1 MNDSNLKL
9 IIMLFKHSNHPEQ
22 EQYHAYRQLHSVG
35 ELLVVIMPI
44 RSTDVLDRL
53 PYLSGDH
60 LPAVSI
66 FAAIKDIHRQCL
78 FLAQVQD
85 VVGIGE
91 ITTVAA
97 SSRGSSLLGTSGGS
111 LGCPSWRASGN
122 SLQSI
127 KFSEGFYQHGQGEHT
142 GTSSDGMMLMN

>member
-66 FAAIKDIHRQCL
+66 FAAIKDIVNVFSWPR
-78 FLAQVQD
+78 FRMSLALARSRLLQRVPEGARCS
-85 VVGIGE
+85 VPVG
-91 ITTVAA
+91 AA
-97 SSRGSSLLGTSGGS
+97 SVARVGAHPGIRCSPSNFQRDFTSTVKVS
-111 LGCPSWRASGN
+111 TQELAVM
-122 SLQSI
+122 
-127 KFSEGFYQHGQGEHT
+127 E
-142 GTSSDGMMLMN
+142 